1 MQSIGDRHMDKI
13 NMKNLSFYGY
23 HGAMTEENV
32 LGQKF
37 VIDCSLLVDLSDA
50 GKSDDVFDTVHYGE
64 AFDLIKNVVENERYN
79 LIEALA
85 YNIIEKLMESF
96 PKINGVDIEVKKPQ
110 APVPGIYD
118 YFSVSLSRRR

>member
-1 MQSIGDRHMDKI
+1 MDKI